1 MRRFHAV
8 MVIPYYGMPPQTLHT
23 FRYAPSKKE
32 VDMVL
37 SNYLPIPSPHM
48 YTEKPQIHVVP
59 IDMCV
64 EGLVENSANSSK

>member
-1 MRRFHAV
+1 MRRFHVV

-23 FRYAPSKKE
+23 FRYVPSKKE

-37 SNYLPIPSPHM
+37 CKYFPIPSPHM

-64 EGLVENSANSSK
+64 EDLVENSTNSSK